1 MDAKSKC
8 HSPSLVNFLK
18 MRNFFQND
26 YSTKKKTKKETFLY
40 CHWLT
45 KTKTKQITAYFEISL
60 PLFFLRFF
68 IGKIILTME
77 QGEETCEV
85 FKWIER
91 ILLTKAFYKKGTTFF
106 NTSSLKRDKSN
117 QSNLTNFLFFL
128 SLELII
134 CNQTGEGKL

>member
-1 MDAKSKC
+1 
-8 HSPSLVNFLK
+8 
-18 MRNFFQND
+18 
-26 YSTKKKTKKETFLY
+26 
-40 CHWLT
+40 
-45 KTKTKQITAYFEISL
+45 
-60 PLFFLRFF
+60 
-68 IGKIILTME
+68 ME

-85 FKWIER
+85 FKLIER

>member
-26 YSTKKKTKKETFLY
+26 YSTKKKRKRKLSFIVIDSQKQKQNKSQHISRFL
-40 CHWLT
+40 
-45 KTKTKQITAYFEISL
+45 F
-60 PLFFLRFF
+60 PFFLRFF
-68 IGKIILTME
+68 NGKIILTMK

-128 SLELII
+128 SRI
-134 CNQTGEGKL
+134 NHM